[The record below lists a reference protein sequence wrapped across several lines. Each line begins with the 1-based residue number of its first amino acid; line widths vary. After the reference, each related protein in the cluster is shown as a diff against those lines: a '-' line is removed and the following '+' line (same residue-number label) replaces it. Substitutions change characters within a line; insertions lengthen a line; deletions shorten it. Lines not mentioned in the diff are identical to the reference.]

1 MSIVGVYPLRF
12 KYEVYSLCAPL
23 VTCDK
28 LDESLSESKGYM
40 LKKISEVKLIMSKT
54 KILNLNDALEPY
66 ETPIHK
72 AQYSSC

>member
-12 KYEVYSLCAPL
+12 IYDLYSLCASL

-54 KILNLNDALEPY
+54 KILNLNM
-66 ETPIHK
+66 
-72 AQYSSC
+72 S